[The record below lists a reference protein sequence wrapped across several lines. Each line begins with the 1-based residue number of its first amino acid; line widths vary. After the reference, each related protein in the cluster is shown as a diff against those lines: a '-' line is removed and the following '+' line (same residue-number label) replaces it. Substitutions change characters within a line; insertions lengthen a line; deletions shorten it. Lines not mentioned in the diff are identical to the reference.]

1 MLSLSFFFFFKH
13 ISSWILVSFTSG
25 TVFTLY
31 SEDYQRVCI
40 IIDIINF
47 YLEEYY
53 HTTSNYYLLHLL
65 LRDFGILLIRFW
77 QVPININNPS
87 MNSFQQPVPVKW
99 SKRFMWNSLL
109 KWLWASK
116 LLLRSFFMKLQNL
129 NFDINTLIFNYH
141 HTQHSLTNITSK
153 IRKQQYLF
161 FQTTPSVNLNRSP
174 PVPYRLL
181 LSSTVTQTLER
192 VVILFLSSTSEVV
205 VGLSKFGPL

>member
-1 MLSLSFFFFFKH
+1 
-13 ISSWILVSFTSG
+13 
-25 TVFTLY
+25 
-31 SEDYQRVCI
+31 
-40 IIDIINF
+40 
-47 YLEEYY
+47 
-53 HTTSNYYLLHLL
+53 
-65 LRDFGILLIRFW
+65 
-77 QVPININNPS
+77 
-87 MNSFQQPVPVKW
+87 
-99 SKRFMWNSLL
+99 
-109 KWLWASK
+109 
-116 LLLRSFFMKLQNL
+116 MKLQNL